1 MTIAQK
7 IIDSVTPLAG
17 MVGEDSVDGSATIVK
32 TTSQAAHV
40 YVASAQPGDNQ
51 VLGVKETAPVATP
64 YRVTADGQVIL
75 GPCIVY
81 GFVATAGTTPTIAMY
96 DGTNTSGALI
106 YGSGATE
113 TASTI
118 KAFPC
123 AVECATGLYID
134 VGGTSPAFTVY
145 ARA

>member
-1 MTIAQK
+1 MA
-7 IIDSVTPLAG
+7 DLATLSG
-17 MVGEDSVDGSATIVK
+17 SGWVVRDISQREDDG
-32 TTSQAAHV
+32 AAKV
-40 YVASAQPGDNQ
+40 VNARFDAGNNQ
-51 VLGVKETAPVATP
+51 VLDVREVAPVATP
-64 YRVTADGQVIL
+64 YRVTTDGQIIL

-81 GFVATAGTTPTIAMY
+81 GFVATAGTSPTIAMY
-96 DGTNTSGALI
+96 DGTNTSGTLI